1 MQLNLFFLL
10 FCSRLEGL
18 IQPEG
23 LKILLE
29 FTLARGNL
37 KSIFRVLKLLYGK
50 RFILVSCTPF

>member
-1 MQLNLFFLL
+1 MQLNLFFFL